1 MTSSKYFLGKNIPSR
16 QSMSK
21 AFTLIEVMVAVLI
34 ISLVIM
40 ALLQMR
46 GNSSHMLMNIN
57 KQIKVN
63 QFNSFLISNND
74 YGFESKSTTLDRLL
88 SEFSMENNLRR
99 ELKKIKVK
107 IKYQELETINMD
119 SNIIFEIGKVV
130 LKVDEE
136 STSVVRLRLQ

>member
-1 MTSSKYFLGKNIPSR
+1 LTSSKYFLGKNIPSR

-107 IKYQELETINMD
+107 IKYQELETIDMD